1 MLLDTVSYVSL
12 FFFLYVLLGF
22 FLFVCFSFV
31 FGFLFVCFY
40 FIFFFFAIN
49 NNSKGFCQSLLDIWW
64 LLQSLQRY
72 RSPQRHLYKLR
83 ISKQDLWQI
92 TNFTPLLVNLKQ
104 VFASYAKTF
113 QYKTFSDFHFIG
125 ICKVSTQINKC
136 PQEFFQHLLTNILL
150 IIQLSIKQF

>member
-1 MLLDTVSYVSL
+1 MFCWDFFCLFVSPLFLAFCLFVFIL
-12 FFFLYVLLGF
+12 FFFF
-22 FLFVCFSFV
+22 
-31 FGFLFVCFY
+31 
-40 FIFFFFAIN
+40 FFFFAIN

>member
-1 MLLDTVSYVSL
+1 MFLYLFFCMFCWDFFCLFVSPLFLAFCLFVFIL
-12 FFFLYVLLGF
+12 FFFF
-22 FLFVCFSFV
+22 FL
-31 FGFLFVCFY
+31 
-40 FIFFFFAIN
+40 FAIN
-49 NNSKGFCQSLLDIWW
+49 NNSKEFCQSLLDIWW